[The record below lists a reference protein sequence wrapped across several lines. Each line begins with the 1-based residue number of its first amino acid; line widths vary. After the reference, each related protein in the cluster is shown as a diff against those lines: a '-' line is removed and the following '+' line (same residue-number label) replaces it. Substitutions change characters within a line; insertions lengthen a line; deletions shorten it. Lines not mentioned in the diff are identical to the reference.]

1 MNKKFLIYLMIIIFI
16 LILIIFLINN
26 YKNNKLGNNTIKSA
40 DKVIQNIL
48 NIESYNAKV
57 TITITSNKTTNTYEA
72 IQKYNKEKNIYSQ
85 EIISPESMK
94 GIIFTY
100 DGKTLKIENTRL
112 KLNTIYKNYSY
123 LENNELSINSFIED
137 YNNNEHEQYNEDDVI
152 ILETKVK
159 NNNKY
164 RNTKRLYIDKKTA
177 MPIKLEI
184 KDVSE
189 NTLVY
194 ILYNEIELNK

>member
-1 MNKKFLIYLMIIIFI
+1 MYKKILVFLLIIVLTIFIII
-16 LILIIFLINN
+16 N
-26 YKNNKLGNNTIKSA
+26 YKNIKSGNNTIKSA

-48 NIESYNAKV
+48 NIESYNAKA
-57 TITITSNKTTNTYEA
+57 TITIISNKTTNKYKA

-85 EIISPESMK
+85 EITSPENMK
-94 GIIFTY
+94 GIKFTF
-100 DGKTLKIENTRL
+100 DGKTLKIENTIL
-112 KLNTIYKNYSY
+112 KLNTIYNNYSY
-123 LENNELSINSFIED
+123 FESNELSLSSFIED
-137 YNNNEHEQYNEDDVI
+137 YNNNEHEQYHENNAL

-164 RNTKRLYIDKKTA
+164 RNLKKLYIDKKTA
-177 MPIKLEI
+177 LPTKLEI
-184 KDVSE
+184 QDVSE